1 MQKAQRQLEQE
12 RQELERVRLEGI
24 TQLEEEKERL
34 RAELATLV
42 AQHSEERTRW
52 VDEAE
57 QRIRQ
62 EVESAREEERRQH
75 ADAMRVAQVLQRT
88 SSRVIFF
95 FFNHVVIGEAAYG
108 CVIYL
113 WQSDMQQ
120 QLEALRTEKAA
131 QEDAVQQSLSAQL
144 ETV

>member
-1 MQKAQRQLEQE
+1 VQKAQRQLEQE

-95 FFNHVVIGEAAYG
+95 F
-108 CVIYL
+108 
-113 WQSDMQQ
+113 
-120 QLEALRTEKAA
+120 
-131 QEDAVQQSLSAQL
+131 
-144 ETV
+144 